1 MEIGTTETQRA
12 VSYYEIPSR
21 AEDPG
26 YLDKMGDVIP
36 AGRFNHAYHRSS
48 FQLTEY
54 FNIRARYERRTII
67 GCGPHIFRKRKASI
81 MQRWGVRGDLR
92 SSRRAWY

>member
-1 MEIGTTETQRA
+1 MGLGTTETQRA

-36 AGRFNHAYHRSS
+36 AGRSTLHIVAV
-48 FQLTEY
+48 LT
-54 FNIRARYERRTII
+54 
-67 GCGPHIFRKRKASI
+67 S
-81 MQRWGVRGDLR
+81 
-92 SSRRAWY
+92 

>member
-36 AGRFNHAYHRSS
+36 AGRSS
-48 FQLTEY
+48 S
-54 FNIRARYERRTII
+54 RTIAA
-67 GCGPHIFRKRKASI
+67 F
-81 MQRWGVRGDLR
+81 
-92 SSRRAWY
+92 SS

>member
-36 AGRFNHAYHRSS
+36 AGTLILHMNTALLS
-48 FQLTEY
+48 
-54 FNIRARYERRTII
+54 
-67 GCGPHIFRKRKASI
+67 
-81 MQRWGVRGDLR
+81 
-92 SSRRAWY
+92 

>member
-1 MEIGTTETQRA
+1 MPISYVLIYKCLVTDVKIGTTETQRA

-36 AGRFNHAYHRSS
+36 AGRPISLMVTALFS
-48 FQLTEY
+48 
-54 FNIRARYERRTII
+54 
-67 GCGPHIFRKRKASI
+67 
-81 MQRWGVRGDLR
+81 
-92 SSRRAWY
+92 

>member
-1 MEIGTTETQRA
+1 MVIGTTETQRA

-36 AGRFNHAYHRSS
+36 AG
-48 FQLTEY
+48 
-54 FNIRARYERRTII
+54 
-67 GCGPHIFRKRKASI
+67 GPILPSI
-81 MQRWGVRGDLR
+81 AALF
-92 SSRRAWY
+92 S

>member
-1 MEIGTTETQRA
+1 MEVGTTETQRA

-36 AGRFNHAYHRSS
+36 AGISISFMNAALSS
-48 FQLTEY
+48 
-54 FNIRARYERRTII
+54 
-67 GCGPHIFRKRKASI
+67 
-81 MQRWGVRGDLR
+81 
-92 SSRRAWY
+92 

>member
-1 MEIGTTETQRA
+1 MEVGTTETQRA

-36 AGRFNHAYHRSS
+36 AGRPICHMIAALFS
-48 FQLTEY
+48 
-54 FNIRARYERRTII
+54 
-67 GCGPHIFRKRKASI
+67 
-81 MQRWGVRGDLR
+81 
-92 SSRRAWY
+92 